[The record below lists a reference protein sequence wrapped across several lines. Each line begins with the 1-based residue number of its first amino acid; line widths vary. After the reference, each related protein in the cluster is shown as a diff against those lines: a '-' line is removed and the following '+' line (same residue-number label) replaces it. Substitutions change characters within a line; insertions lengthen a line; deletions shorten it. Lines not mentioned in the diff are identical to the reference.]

1 MEKLTILDSRY
12 AMNQDPTGQIT
23 PIMMSPTFTMAGMML
38 HAVEIA
44 MTTAVGW
51 IQMPL
56 KQYRALSQAIN
67 LPVTHGRKILIG
79 HIRCMKQLMN
89 MPD

>member
-1 MEKLTILDSRY
+1 
-12 AMNQDPTGQIT
+12 MNQDPMGQIT
-23 PIMMSPTFTMAGMML
+23 PITMSPTFTMAGMMF
-38 HAVEIA
+38 HAVENA

-56 KQYRALSQAIN
+56 KQYRVLSQAIV
-67 LPVTHGRKILIG
+67 LAVTHGRKILG
-79 HIRCMKQLMN
+79 RHICCMKQLMN